1 MEGTLAMKKWMQLW
15 LPVLLWV
22 GMIFYFSSQ
31 PYEKQDMR
39 PTLAQYVDEHTVEKY
54 FSWVDFRYVGH
65 EVSIAHL
72 GVPGFLEFFLR
83 KGSHFSVYFVLA
95 ILLHRALSHYSM
107 RKGQAVMLALLL
119 TAAYAGFDEVH
130 QSFTKDRTPL
140 WQDSVLDTVGGSF
153 GLAARLLFMRLK
165 RRGSAA
171 RI

>member
-1 MEGTLAMKKWMQLW
+1 MKKWMQLW

-39 PTLAQYVDEHTVEKY
+39 PTFAQYVDEQAVERY
-54 FSWVDFRYVGH
+54 FSWVGFRYAGH
-65 EVSIAHL
+65 EVSIDHL

-83 KGSHFSVYFVLA
+83 KAAHFFVYFVLA

-107 RKGQAVMLALLL
+107 RKGQAVMLALFL

-130 QSFTKDRTPL
+130 QSFTKNRTPL
-140 WQDSVLDTVGGSF
+140 WQDSALDTVGGLF
-153 GLAARLLFMRLK
+153 GLAVRLLFMRLK
-165 RRGSAA
+165 RKGQAIRV
-171 RI
+171 

>member
-1 MEGTLAMKKWMQLW
+1 MKKWMQLW
-15 LPVLLWV
+15 LPALLWM

-39 PTLAQYVDEHTVEKY
+39 PTFAQYVDEQTVERY
-54 FSWVDFRYVGH
+54 LSWVDFRYAGH
-65 EVSIAHL
+65 EVSIDHL

-83 KGSHFSVYFVLA
+83 KGAHFSVYFVLA
-95 ILLHRALSHYSM
+95 ILLHRPLSHYSM
-107 RKGQAVMLALLL
+107 KKGQALMFALLL

-130 QSFTKDRTPL
+130 QSFTENRTPL

-153 GLAARLLFMRLK
+153 GLAVRLLFMRLK
-165 RRGSAA
+165 RGGSAA